1 MLDWRLCE
9 FVVVREGLGGL
20 GFPSPGVGAVLT
32 AAWRR
37 WARSGMAVVLWWTGC
52 SGVEG
57 ADSPRTAVVGRKR
70 EAMTMRWL
78 RKEVI
83 FEEKVVRRRCYSEDD
98 VTIDDNLFTFGDA
111 ESPSGL
117 SSCRSFVLASNSEIF
132 TRRSL
137 DSASHSARTCR
148 KQKKKTSCSNMEK

>member
-1 MLDWRLCE
+1 LGEVRDGGGIVVDRLLRSRGCGLAE
-9 FVVVREGLGGL
+9 DGGSGEEEG
-20 GFPSPGVGAVLT
+20 
-32 AAWRR
+32 
-37 WARSGMAVVLWWTGC
+37 
-52 SGVEG
+52 
-57 ADSPRTAVVGRKR
+57 
-70 EAMTMRWL
+70 AMTMRWL

-83 FEEKVVRRRCYSEDD
+83 FEEKVVRRRCYREDD

-137 DSASHSARTCR
+137 DSASRSARTCR
-148 KQKKKTSCSNMEK
+148 EQKKKTSCSNMEK